1 VTASNGYRPH
11 KAAPT
16 LTRAVRVVGSVLG
29 VPGRLCQMR
38 DALSLYPMLK
48 GGRTVAFNIGKLEK
62 RRGGG
67 SFKRVASTG
76 YRPAREKK
84 SEASLRHRS
93 RQSVLPL
100 QAPDQALAQ
109 RQYIENEHNMHVAQ
123 KICVKQLLMYACR
136 VLIIDWSWSPSCWCT
151 YA

>member
-1 VTASNGYRPH
+1 MTASNGYRPH

-38 DALSLYPMLK
+38 DALSLYPTLN

-62 RRGGG
+62 RGGRGDC
-67 SFKRVASTG
+67 SFNRVASTG

-84 SEASLRHRS
+84 RDASLRHRA

-109 RQYIENEHNMHVAQ
+109 RRYIENENITCTSP
-123 KICVKQLLMYACR
+123 KRYA
-136 VLIIDWSWSPSCWCT
+136 
-151 YA
+151 